1 MILNFKQFLN
11 EDAYANAASVTGM
24 GAVVTSQ
31 PSAIPG
37 DVSGATTG
45 SGDIGF
51 PFAMYTKMPQFGY
64 GNKEPKIKNSKK
76 DKKDTKS
83 KSKLANLYSFD
94 DFLIQD

>member
-11 EDAYANAASVTGM
+11 EDAYANAANVTGM

-37 DVSGATTG
+37 DASGATTG

-64 GNKEPKIKNSKK
+64 
-76 DKKDTKS
+76 
-83 KSKLANLYSFD
+83 
-94 DFLIQD
+94 